1 MSSGSADYVPPKT
14 SARLIAIVV
23 GLLIV
28 TNVITAVGVYYGA
41 APPKTTESITVIG
54 PWTASEQTK
63 FLPVLDAFTSATGIR
78 VTYSYARQEDLQLI
92 LPVQFAAH
100 RAPGDVV
107 FMVSSFIKK
116 EGLNGT
122 VLDLTN
128 VVDKAAYG
136 TGALDPV
143 TGTDGKLYGAAYTG
157 KVKPGF
163 WYRQSFFTAHSLTPP
178 TTWAEFQSLLTAIK
192 AVPGIV
198 NPIVSGDG
206 VGWPL
211 SDVVEHFIATFG
223 GASMHRNLTAG
234 TQKWNST
241 AVHDLFAN
249 RIVPLLAARDF
260 SQPLTWD
267 STAINGWW
275 NNQYALYFMG
285 SWITGMTPPVDPND
299 LGVFPLPTQ
308 SGITPGIVFGPDFMF
323 IPAYSAKPREQ
334 GRTDGA
340 GQAGRSPCDR
350 AGGSGQRIPSR
361 GREGGADFGRQGG
374 AARLGRHER
383 RRVPDQLLEPAQ
395 GPLDEPEP
403 GGGSKLDPG
412 RDPVESIVGGEWA
425 RRAP

>member
-323 IPAYSAKPREQ
+323 IPAYSAKIDAAKQLIRFLASKDGQTVQVKQ
-334 GRTDGA
+334 GGHLATVLGVPASAYPAVDAKVAQTLVGKEVL
-340 GQAGRSPCDR
+340 PDLDDTK
-350 AGGSGQRIPSR
+350 
-361 GREGGADFGRQGG
+361 GGAFQTNFWSQLKGLWTSPNP
-374 AARLGRHER
+374 AADLNSI
-383 RRVPDQLLEPAQ
+383 
-395 GPLDEPEP
+395 LDAIQ
-403 GGGSKLDPG
+403 SK
-412 RDPVESIVGGEWA
+412 A
-425 RRAP
+425 

>member
-1 MSSGSADYVPPKT
+1 VSSGSADYVPPKT

-323 IPAYSAKPREQ
+323 IPAYSAKIDAAKQLIRFLASKDGQTVQVKQ
-334 GRTDGA
+334 GGHLATVLGVPASAYPAVDAKVAQTLVGKEVL
-340 GQAGRSPCDR
+340 PDLDDTK
-350 AGGSGQRIPSR
+350 
-361 GREGGADFGRQGG
+361 GGAFQTNFWSQLKGLWTSPNP
-374 AARLGRHER
+374 AADLNSI
-383 RRVPDQLLEPAQ
+383 
-395 GPLDEPEP
+395 LDAIQ
-403 GGGSKLDPG
+403 SK
-412 RDPVESIVGGEWA
+412 A
-425 RRAP
+425 

>member
-1 MSSGSADYVPPKT
+1 
-14 SARLIAIVV
+14 
-23 GLLIV
+23 
-28 TNVITAVGVYYGA
+28 
-41 APPKTTESITVIG
+41 
-54 PWTASEQTK
+54 
-63 FLPVLDAFTSATGIR
+63 
-78 VTYSYARQEDLQLI
+78 
-92 LPVQFAAH
+92 
-100 RAPGDVV
+100 
-107 FMVSSFIKK
+107 MVSSFIKK

-241 AVHDLFAN
+241 AV
-249 RIVPLLAARDF
+249 PP
-260 SQPLTWD
+260 SLTE
-267 STAINGWW
+267 T
-275 NNQYALYFMG
+275 
-285 SWITGMTPPVDPND
+285 
-299 LGVFPLPTQ
+299 
-308 SGITPGIVFGPDFMF
+308 
-323 IPAYSAKPREQ
+323 
-334 GRTDGA
+334 
-340 GQAGRSPCDR
+340 
-350 AGGSGQRIPSR
+350 
-361 GREGGADFGRQGG
+361 
-374 AARLGRHER
+374 
-383 RRVPDQLLEPAQ
+383 
-395 GPLDEPEP
+395 
-403 GGGSKLDPG
+403 
-412 RDPVESIVGGEWA
+412 
-425 RRAP
+425 

>member
-63 FLPVLDAFTSATGIR
+63 FLPVLDAFTSATGIGGR
-78 VTYSYARQEDLQLI
+78 GGGGGGGGVQLI

-323 IPAYSAKPREQ
+323 IPAYSAKIDAAKQLIRFLASKDGQTVQVKQ
-334 GRTDGA
+334 GGHLATVLGVPASAYPAVDAKVAQTLVGKEVL
-340 GQAGRSPCDR
+340 PDLDDTK
-350 AGGSGQRIPSR
+350 
-361 GREGGADFGRQGG
+361 GGAFQTNFWSQLKGLWTSPNP
-374 AARLGRHER
+374 AADLNSI
-383 RRVPDQLLEPAQ
+383 
-395 GPLDEPEP
+395 LDAIQ
-403 GGGSKLDPG
+403 SK
-412 RDPVESIVGGEWA
+412 A
-425 RRAP
+425 

>member
-323 IPAYSAKPREQ
+323 IPAYSAKIDAAKQLMRFLASKDGQTVQVKQ
-334 GRTDGA
+334 GGHLATVLGVPASAYPAVNAKVAQTLVGKEVLPDL
-340 GQAGRSPCDR
+340 DDTK
-350 AGGSGQRIPSR
+350 
-361 GREGGADFGRQGG
+361 GGAFQTNFWSQLKGLWTSPNP
-374 AARLGRHER
+374 AADLNSI
-383 RRVPDQLLEPAQ
+383 
-395 GPLDEPEP
+395 LDAIQ
-403 GGGSKLDPG
+403 SK
-412 RDPVESIVGGEWA
+412 A
-425 RRAP
+425 